1 MISAKVHR
9 RDGFHHE
16 IDVNGHRI
24 VVDEPEEKG
33 GEDIGPSPAALL
45 ASSLAGCTAI
55 TIEMYADRKGWDLDG
70 LEVKANYEGLPKS
83 SSERAKFEVSVEL
96 PDGLTDEQVE
106 RIDTIAK
113 KCPVHRLL
121 APGADITVHTEVAGA

>member
-16 IDVNGHRI
+16 IDVDGHRI
-24 VVDEPEEKG
+24 VVDEPEDKG
-33 GEDIGPSPAALL
+33 GEDNGPSPAALL

-70 LEVKANYEGLPKS
+70 LEVTAEYGGLPKAG
-83 SSERAKFEVSVEL
+83 ERAKFDVVVSL
-96 PDGLTDEQVE
+96 PEGLDDDQVE
-106 RIDTIAK
+106 RIDKIAN
-113 KCPVHRLL
+113 KCPVHRTL
-121 APGADITVHTEVAGA
+121 AGGADVAVRTEVAGS